1 MRKENGRRIGKQT
14 RGLRNEDDKVWLT
27 MGTDSIP
34 LLYVKGLI
42 SPEMLSRVSRMRTN
56 STVIATT
63 SYNLAKISRIMENRH
78 GFGGFLVHGSEA
90 EAREFSRKVEKN
102 CVRNQV
108 AFDYTIDNSLV
119 AKHLS
124 RNIFKDN
131 LEKIVSKLS
140 TGFVTRDFLTEE
152 GIRASKW
159 IKELWEAISSKR
171 NDINVNFFEH
181 DPSLSNQSS
190 IIATIEGSAEKHSI
204 VILGAHIDSINRM
217 WGEQSAPGA
226 DDNASGVSILTE
238 LLRVIVETG
247 YVPEKTIQLMGY
259 AAEERPSHVLG
270 SPCCTGSRDIALQ
283 YSNGGK
289 NVIGALNLDM
299 SGHKGSKQDIYIIEN
314 YANPTQNEFL
324 EDLSKRYMPELSV
337 GHTKCGYAC
346 SDHFSWCIENVPSSY
361 VFEST
366 FIDFIQHGVV
376 HTAADSK
383 VEADHILKFAKL
395 AAVYVAEL
403 AKGSVDP

>member
-1 MRKENGRRIGKQT
+1 M
-14 RGLRNEDDKVWLT
+14 
-27 MGTDSIP
+27 P
-34 LLYVKGLI
+34 LLYYKGLI
-42 SPEMLSRVSRMRTN
+42 SREIMFRVPHKRTN
-56 STVIATT
+56 STVIPAT
-63 SYNLAKISRIMENRH
+63 SHDLVKISRILENRH

-108 AFDYTIDNSLV
+108 AFDYTIDNPQV
-119 AKHLS
+119 ATHLS
-124 RNIFKDN
+124 RNIIKEN
-131 LEKIVSKLS
+131 LEKIVYKLS

-171 NDINVNFFEH
+171 NDINVKSFEH
-181 DPSLSNQSS
+181 DDSVSPQPS
-190 IIATIEGSAEKHSI
+190 IIATIEGRVDKHSI
-204 VILGAHIDSINRM
+204 VILGAHIDSINSR
-217 WGEQSAPGA
+217 GGQSAPGA

-247 YVPEKTIQLMGY
+247 YVPEKTIQFMGY
-259 AAEERPSHVLG
+259 AAEERPSYVLG
-270 SPCCTGSRDIALQ
+270 SPCCRGSRDIASQ

-289 NVIGALNLDM
+289 NVIGALNLGM
-299 SGHKGSKQDIYIIEN
+299 SGHKGSEQDIYIIEN

-337 GHTKCGYAC
+337 GHSRCGYDC
-346 SDHFSWCIENVPSSY
+346 SDQFSWCIENVPSSY

-366 FIDFIQHGVV
+366 FYAFIEHGVF
-376 HTAADSK
+376 HTPRDSK
-383 VEADHILKFAKL
+383 VDADHILKFAKL

-403 AKGSVDP
+403 AKGSVNP